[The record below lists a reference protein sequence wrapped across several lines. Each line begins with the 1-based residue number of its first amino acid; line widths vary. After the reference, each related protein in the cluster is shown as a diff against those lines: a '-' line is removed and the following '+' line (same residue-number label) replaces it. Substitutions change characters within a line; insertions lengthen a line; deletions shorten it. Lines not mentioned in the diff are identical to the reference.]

1 MKARI
6 ISKDQCPYCVKA
18 KELLKIKNIEFEE
31 QKIHVDIMVEEFL
44 SLVPEGTRTVP
55 QIWLDDEYVGGYTQL
70 AERLGV

>member
-44 SLVPEGTRTVP
+44 SLVPEGTKTVP